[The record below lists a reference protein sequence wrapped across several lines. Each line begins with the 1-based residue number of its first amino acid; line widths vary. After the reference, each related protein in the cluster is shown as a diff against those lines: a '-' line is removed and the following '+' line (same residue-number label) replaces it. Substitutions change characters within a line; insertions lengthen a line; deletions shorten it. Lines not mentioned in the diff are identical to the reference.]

1 MKAFSPACALVG
13 VLALGAFATAGFAAD
28 LIAPEPVPRHVSA
41 PRHVH
46 TKHWRVIKRVV
57 VAGCVEVSQ
66 PPRGCPVRLYGRL
79 PWPGVPRPDAELAD
93 YVEGGGWHR
102 CPWGEWC

>member
-13 VLALGAFATAGFAAD
+13 VLALAAFPTAGFAAD

-57 VAGCVEVSQ
+57 VRGCVEVSQ

-79 PWPGVPRPDAELAD
+79 PWPGVPRFDAAPVYYAEA
-93 YVEGGGWHR
+93 GRHR
-102 CPWGEWC
+102 CWLGEWC

>member
-1 MKAFSPACALVG
+1 MKPFSLAFALG
-13 VLALGAFATAGFAAD
+13 VLALATFPTAGFAAD

-57 VAGCVEVSQ
+57 VRGCVEVSQ

-79 PWPGVPRPDAELAD
+79 PWPGVPRFDELAA
-93 YVEGGGWHR
+93 YYAEPGWGR
-102 CPWGEWC
+102 CGWGEWC